1 MCAQILMKPEVAL
14 LHDGYVS
21 RYMATKEPH
30 VIGSQREVEAVG
42 KEGQVFKVREAT
54 HTDL

>member
-1 MCAQILMKPEVAL
+1 MKPEVAL

-42 KEGQVFKVREAT
+42 KEGQVFKVRSD
-54 HTDL
+54 HH